1 MDVDPRTNVV
11 VFQLNHLTDERVTGQ
26 APTLADGGVQQ
37 AWEGARQTHKIHA
50 DDVVALHT
58 EWQPTPTDTT
68 FITATF
74 PNAAVT
80 YDFQRPAE
88 TGWDEAFKA
97 AQEARPASK
106 SSPDSAE
113 QGDTASHTDTAE
125 SDGATGHASDE
136 PDDAGADGSGGG
148 GGGGGGAGGGGG
160 GAGGGGAGAG
170 AGGGGGGAGAGGG
183 GGGGGAGA
191 GAGAGGGG
199 GAGAGGGGGGAGGG
213 GGEPA
218 GAGEGESEL
227 GVDVRAAL
235 LPVLWSQSSPRV
247 GMLEAVPHWPVAAGR
262 LHLALA
268 VVARTPS
275 GSIGIYHVAH
285 HQVGEFSFD
294 ELMAEACETLAA
306 GLDVH
311 SQPTDDGQLFSLN
324 GMFVSAAVCL
334 PAFYRRL
341 AEVAGAERLVVGLPG
356 PDEIH
361 VAAAGSPAEA
371 AVRQAVSDSEYPD
384 TELVPCVLAIE
395 GDHIEIIYERD

>member
-1 MDVDPRTNVV
+1 VDVDPRTNVV
-11 VFQLNHLTDERVTGQ
+11 VFQLNHLTNERVAGQ
-26 APTLADGGVQQ
+26 APTLADDGVQQ
-37 AWEGARQTHKIHA
+37 AWDGARQTHKIDA
-50 DDVVALHT
+50 DDVVALHA
-58 EWQPTPTDTT
+58 EWQPTPTDAT

-80 YDFQRPAE
+80 YDFQRPVE

-97 AQEARPASK
+97 AQEARLASK
-106 SSPDSAE
+106 PAPDGAE
-113 QGDTASHTDTAE
+113 QGDTASHTDAAE
-125 SDGATGHASDE
+125 ADGEAGHTNDE
-136 PDDAGADGSGGG
+136 PDG
-148 GGGGGGAGGGGG
+148 
-160 GAGGGGAGAG
+160 
-170 AGGGGGGAGAGGG
+170 
-183 GGGGGAGA
+183 
-191 GAGAGGGG
+191 
-199 GAGAGGGGGGAGGG
+199 
-213 GGEPA
+213 A
-218 GAGEGESEL
+218 GAGEGGAGGSAGTGEGGGPGTDGSAGGSASGEGGAGGSAGTGEGGGPGTGASAGGDAGGL

-311 SQPTDDGQLFSLN
+311 SQPTDDGQLFSLS

-341 AEVAGAERLVVGLPG
+341 AEVAGAERLIVGLPG
-356 PDEIH
+356 PDEIY
-361 VAAAGSPAEA
+361 VAAAGSPAET
-371 AVRQAVSDSEYPD
+371 AVRQAVSDSEYPV

>member
-1 MDVDPRTNVV
+1 VDVDPRTNVV
-11 VFQLNHLTDERVTGQ
+11 VFQLNHLTNERVAGQ
-26 APTLADGGVQQ
+26 APTLADDGVQQ
-37 AWEGARQTHKIHA
+37 AWDGARQTHKIDA
-50 DDVVALHT
+50 DDVVALHA
-58 EWQPTPTDTT
+58 EWQPTPTDAT

-80 YDFQRPAE
+80 YDFQRPVE

-97 AQEARPASK
+97 AQEARLASK
-106 SSPDSAE
+106 PAPDGAE
-113 QGDTASHTDTAE
+113 QGDTASHTDAAE
-125 SDGATGHASDE
+125 ADGEAGHTNDE
-136 PDDAGADGSGGG
+136 PDG
-148 GGGGGGAGGGGG
+148 
-160 GAGGGGAGAG
+160 
-170 AGGGGGGAGAGGG
+170 
-183 GGGGGAGA
+183 
-191 GAGAGGGG
+191 
-199 GAGAGGGGGGAGGG
+199 
-213 GGEPA
+213 A
-218 GAGEGESEL
+218 GAGEGGAGGSAGGSAGAGEGGGPGTGGSAGGDAGGL

-311 SQPTDDGQLFSLN
+311 SQPTDDGQLFSLS

-341 AEVAGAERLVVGLPG
+341 AEVAGAERLIVGLPG
-356 PDEIH
+356 PDEIY
-361 VAAAGSPAEA
+361 VAAAGSPAET
-371 AVRQAVSDSEYPD
+371 AVRQAVSDSEYPV

>member
-1 MDVDPRTNVV
+1 VDVDPRTNVV

-26 APTLADGGVQQ
+26 APTLADDGVQQ

-50 DDVVALHT
+50 DNVVALHT

-74 PNAAVT
+74 PDAAVT
-80 YDFQRPAE
+80 YDFQRPAK
-88 TGWDEAFKA
+88 TGWEEAFTA
-97 AQEARPASK
+97 AQEARLVSQ
-106 SSPDSAE
+106 SSPDGAE
-113 QGDTASHTDTAE
+113 QDDTTSHTGTAE
-125 SDGATGHASDE
+125 PDGAADHANDTE
-136 PDDAGADGSGGG
+136 PNGA
-148 GGGGGGAGGGGG
+148 
-160 GAGGGGAGAG
+160 
-170 AGGGGGGAGAGGG
+170 
-183 GGGGGAGA
+183 
-191 GAGAGGGG
+191 
-199 GAGAGGGGGGAGGG
+199 
-213 GGEPA
+213 EVEENE
-218 GAGEGESEL
+218 GEGEL
-227 GVDVRAAL
+227 GINVRAAL

-311 SQPTDDGQLFSLN
+311 SQPTDDGHLFSLN

-341 AEVAGAERLVVGLPG
+341 AEAAGAERLVVGLPS
-356 PDEIH
+356 PDEIY

-371 AVRQAVSDSEYPD
+371 EVRQAVSDSEYPV